1 MRNTGP
7 EKDQS
12 IARHLNTFT
21 IYFVAHRG
29 AGQKVSLDVTVP
41 MRGLHDVGREDAHA
55 EPTDGLGQR
64 VEVPFVT
71 WHALEQFF

>member
-7 EKDQS
+7 EKNQPV
-12 IARHLNTFT
+12 ARHVNSFT
-21 IYFVAHRG
+21 IHLVAHGG
-29 AGQKVSLDVTVP
+29 AGQKVGLDVTVP
-41 MRGLHDVGREDAHA
+41 MGGLHDLGREDAHA

-64 VEVPFVT
+64 VEVPFVA